1 VETRGW
7 ASTGRSPLRGGKI
20 SPLRGG
26 KISPLRG
33 GKDGSQKRIRKVSR
47 KSRVSTHYIY
57 A

>member
-47 KSRVSTHYIY
+47 KSRVSTYYIY